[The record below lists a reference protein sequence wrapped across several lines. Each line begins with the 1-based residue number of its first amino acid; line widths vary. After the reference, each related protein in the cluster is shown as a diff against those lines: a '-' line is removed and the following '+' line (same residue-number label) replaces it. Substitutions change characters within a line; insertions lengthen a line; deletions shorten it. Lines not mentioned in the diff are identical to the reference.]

1 MRINTTGDL
10 GLKPLGGSKVD
21 SAFHPSEV
29 DRMSTGTPRD
39 VVVKS
44 KLSRSGTVALRQLK
58 SIYKKGVIKLFLK
71 LDLTQVSTAQNGQ
84 IRNCLRV
91 FDHFAGLALKGLI
104 SVCFVVYLLHLVSL
118 VIYEIYI

>member
-1 MRINTTGDL
+1 MRISTTGDP

-44 KLSRSGTVALRQLK
+44 KLSPRSGTVALRQLK

-71 LDLTQVSTAQNGQ
+71 LDLTLSVNRTKWSNSK
-84 IRNCLRV
+84 L
-91 FDHFAGLALKGLI
+91 FAC
-104 SVCFVVYLLHLVSL
+104 V
-118 VIYEIYI
+118 

>member
-1 MRINTTGDL
+1 MRINTTGVL

-44 KLSRSGTVALRQLK
+44 KLSPRSGTVALRQLK
-58 SIYKKGVIKLFLK
+58 PIYKKGAIKLFLK
-71 LDLTQVSTAQNGQ
+71 LDLTLSVNPTKFSNSKM
-84 IRNCLRV
+84 
-91 FDHFAGLALKGLI
+91 FAC
-104 SVCFVVYLLHLVSL
+104 V
-118 VIYEIYI
+118 

>member
-29 DRMSTGTPRD
+29 DRMCTGTPRD

-44 KLSRSGTVALRQLK
+44 KLSPRSGTVAFTVA
-58 SIYKKGVIKLFLK
+58 S
-71 LDLTQVSTAQNGQ
+71 
-84 IRNCLRV
+84 
-91 FDHFAGLALKGLI
+91 
-104 SVCFVVYLLHLVSL
+104 
-118 VIYEIYI
+118 